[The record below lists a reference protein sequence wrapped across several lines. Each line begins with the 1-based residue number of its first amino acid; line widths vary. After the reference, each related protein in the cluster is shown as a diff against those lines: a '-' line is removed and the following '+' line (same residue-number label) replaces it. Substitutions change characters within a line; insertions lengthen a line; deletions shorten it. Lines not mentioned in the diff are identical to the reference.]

1 MEAIPRS
8 SSKGDHHG
16 HGASDDTDP
25 ILHRLKSLVNHVE
38 QSKMG
43 LTVHGGKTL
52 HWWITRII
60 IINK

>member
-16 HGASDDTDP
+16 HCASEETDP
-25 ILHRLKSLVNHVE
+25 ILHRLKSLVNQVE

-43 LTVHGGKTL
+43 PTMHGGKTL
-52 HWWITRII
+52 HWWIRELL
-60 IINK
+60 

>member
-1 MEAIPRS
+1 MEGIPRS

-16 HGASDDTDP
+16 HGASDETDP
-25 ILHRLKSLVNHVE
+25 ILHRLKNLVNHVE

-52 HWWITRII
+52 HW
-60 IINK
+60 

>member
-16 HGASDDTDP
+16 HGASDETDP
-25 ILHRLKSLVNHVE
+25 IILQRLKNLVNDVE

-43 LTVHGGKTL
+43 LTVHGGKT
-52 HWWITRII
+52 
-60 IINK
+60 